1 MEQIEIITDGI
12 EEKIEYKENIRL
24 VKMVLYKKEII
35 KEVLDKCFKEEKL
48 GKHITITVTL
58 TNPENIRNINKKYRQ
73 IDNPTDV
80 LSFPMYEKEEIS
92 EVKQQKYE
100 VILGD
105 IVISIPKVEEQAEEY
120 GHSFKRELSY
130 MVVHGFYHL
139 MGFDHMKEEEKA
151 EMREK
156 EENIL
161 GKLNIKN

>member
-12 EEKIEYKENIRL
+12 EEKIEYKE
-24 VKMVLYKKEII
+24 II
-35 KEVLDKCFKEEKL
+35 KEVLSKCFKEEEL
-48 GKHITITVTL
+48 GNHISITVTL
-58 TNPENIRNINKKYRQ
+58 TNPENIRNINRKYRQ

>member
-12 EEKIEYKENIRL
+12 EEKIEYKE
-24 VKMVLYKKEII
+24 II
-35 KEVLDKCFKEEKL
+35 KEVLDKCFKEEEL
-48 GKHITITVTL
+48 GKNITITVTL

>member
-12 EEKIEYKENIRL
+12 EEKIEYKE
-24 VKMVLYKKEII
+24 II
-35 KEVLDKCFKEEKL
+35 KEVLDKCFKEEEL

-100 VILGD
+100 AILGD

>member
-12 EEKIEYKENIRL
+12 EEKIEYKE
-24 VKMVLYKKEII
+24 II
-35 KEVLDKCFKEEKL
+35 KEVLDKCFKEEEL

-58 TNPENIRNINKKYRQ
+58 TNPENIRNINRKYRQ

>member
-12 EEKIEYKENIRL
+12 EEKIEYKE
-24 VKMVLYKKEII
+24 II
-35 KEVLDKCFKEEKL
+35 KEVLSKCFKEEEL
-48 GKHITITVTL
+48 GNHISITVTL
-58 TNPENIRNINKKYRQ
+58 TNPENIRNINRKYRQ

-120 GHSFKRELSY
+120 GHSFDRELGFLA
-130 MVVHGFYHL
+130 VHGFLHL
-139 MGFDHMKEEEKA
+139 NGYDHMTPED
-151 EMREK
+151 EK
-156 EENIL
+156 EMFTLQEDIL
-161 GKLNIKN
+161 TAYGLKR

>member
-12 EEKIEYKENIRL
+12 EEKIEYKE
-24 VKMVLYKKEII
+24 II

-48 GKHITITVTL
+48 GKNITITVTL

>member
-1 MEQIEIITDGI
+1 M
-12 EEKIEYKENIRL
+12 
-24 VKMVLYKKEII
+24 
-35 KEVLDKCFKEEKL
+35 
-48 GKHITITVTL
+48 

>member
-12 EEKIEYKENIRL
+12 EEKIEYKE
-24 VKMVLYKKEII
+24 II

-48 GKHITITVTL
+48 GQHITITVTL
-58 TNPENIRNINKKYRQ
+58 TNPENIRNKNKKYRQ

>member
-12 EEKIEYKENIRL
+12 EEKIEYKE
-24 VKMVLYKKEII
+24 II
-35 KEVLDKCFKEEKL
+35 KEVLDKSFKEEKL
-48 GKHITITVTL
+48 GMHITITVTL

>member
-12 EEKIEYKENIRL
+12 EEKIEYKE
-24 VKMVLYKKEII
+24 II
-35 KEVLDKCFKEEKL
+35 KEVLSKCFKEEEL
-48 GKHITITVTL
+48 GNHISITVTL
-58 TNPENIRNINKKYRQ
+58 TNPENIRNINRKCRQ

>member
-1 MEQIEIITDGI
+1 MEQIESITDGI
-12 EEKIEYKENIRL
+12 EEKIEY
-24 VKMVLYKKEII
+24 KEII

-100 VILGD
+100 VILG
-105 IVISIPKVEEQAEEY
+105 
-120 GHSFKRELSY
+120 HSFKRELSY

>member
-12 EEKIEYKENIRL
+12 EEKIEYKE
-24 VKMVLYKKEII
+24 II
-35 KEVLDKCFKEEKL
+35 KEVLSKCFKEEEL
-48 GKHITITVTL
+48 GNHISITVTL
-58 TNPENIRNINKKYRQ
+58 TNPENIRNINRKYRQ

-120 GHSFKRELSY
+120 GHNFKRELSD

>member
-1 MEQIEIITDGI
+1 
-12 EEKIEYKENIRL
+12 
-24 VKMVLYKKEII
+24 MVLYKKEII

-80 LSFPMYEKEEIS
+80 LSFPMFEKDEIPNI
-92 EVKQQKYE
+92 EGNIPDV
-100 VILGD
+100 LGD

>member
-12 EEKIEYKENIRL
+12 EEKIEYKE
-24 VKMVLYKKEII
+24 II
-35 KEVLDKCFKEEKL
+35 KEVLDKCFKEEEL

-139 MGFDHMKEEEKA
+139 MGFDHMNEEEKA

-161 GKLNIKN
+161 GKIKKKN